1 MTAPVRIVMLL
12 GMAAGASL
20 KITLPA
26 DLEDFVASRV
36 ASGSYRSVTEVI
48 QESLRFLEQHEALL
62 EIPAAELR
70 ARIAVGL
77 EQADR
82 GELLDG
88 EEVFRKLEARIAS
101 VDSAT

>member
-1 MTAPVRIVMLL
+1 MAVLASSL
-12 GMAAGASL
+12 G
-20 KITLPA
+20 ITLPPH
-26 DLEDFVASRV
+26 LEDFVASRV
-36 ASGSYRSVTEVI
+36 ASGRYESVTEVI

-82 GELLDG
+82 GELRDG
-88 EEVFRKLEARIAS
+88 EEVFQELEARLAS
-101 VDSAT
+101 VDSAS

>member
-1 MTAPVRIVMLL
+1 MAVPASSL
-12 GMAAGASL
+12 G
-20 KITLPA
+20 ITLPP

-36 ASGSYRSVTEVI
+36 ATGRYESVTEVI

-70 ARIAVGL
+70 ARIAVGI

-82 GELLDG
+82 GELRDG
-88 EEVFRKLEARIAS
+88 EEVFQELEARLVSA
-101 VDSAT
+101 DSAS

>member
-1 MTAPVRIVMLL
+1 MAVPAPLR
-12 GMAAGASL
+12 
-20 KITLPA
+20 ITLSP
-26 DLEDFVASRV
+26 DLDDFVASRV
-36 ASGSYRSVTEVI
+36 ASGRYGSVAEVI

-82 GELLDG
+82 GELRDG
-88 EEVFRKLEARIAS
+88 EEVFRELEARIAS
-101 VDSAT
+101 ADSAS

>member
-1 MTAPVRIVMLL
+1 MDRRYAPV
-12 GMAAGASL
+12 MATSASL
-20 KITLPA
+20 SITLSPE
-26 DLEDFVASRV
+26 LEDFVASSV
-36 ASGSYRSVTEVI
+36 ASGRYRSVTEVI

-82 GELLDG
+82 GELRDG
-88 EEVFRKLEARIAS
+88 EEVFRELEERIVSA
-101 VDSAT
+101 DSAT